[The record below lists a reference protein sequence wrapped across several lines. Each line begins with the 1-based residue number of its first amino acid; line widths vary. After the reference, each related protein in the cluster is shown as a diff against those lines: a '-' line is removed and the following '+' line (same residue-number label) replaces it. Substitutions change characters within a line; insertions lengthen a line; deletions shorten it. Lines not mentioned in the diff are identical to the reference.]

1 MDRVWRIGVTV
12 QAMASASPVANARSA
27 EVIRFSPGSRGPLG
41 LPVDLAEARTFELGG
56 LAIDPVLR
64 QLAYPDGSSETL
76 EPRVMETFVALHRAE
91 GAVMSRDDLIRACWR
106 GTVVGEDA
114 VQRVIQRLR
123 KVATRAGTFRIDTIT
138 KVGYRL
144 VADSGTGADQRG
156 DAPSLAVLPFTSRSD
171 LPADTGLTLGMAED
185 LIEALALGVNLR
197 VLASSATARFHAA
210 PVADLQE
217 LGRQLGVRYFL
228 EGHLRRAGDDLRVT
242 AQLVEAETGTIAWQ
256 QRFEQPLDRFAA
268 LQGALV
274 SEVANALG
282 ASLYKLEMDRALRK
296 PANLTAWECVAR
308 ALAAIREYGA
318 EPLLRAIAES
328 QRAIEIAPDY
338 GLAHAIHAQCVS
350 GAYLSISLHDPQEED
365 RIQRHIDHAHA
376 LDPDHAGVLAA
387 IATASCYIGR
397 PAEGLPRALR
407 AIRLRPGHGLAHYA
421 AGVAR
426 LLLGEERAG
435 IEHLDDFLVV
445 EPESHLHYITHAWRG
460 IALTRLGDFAA
471 ARAAFDENF
480 ALYPGNFIARL
491 ILTGIDYC
499 EQRHD
504 AARANLA
511 EAVRLE
517 PGISLDLHLARIG
530 RFFAG
535 SARLPEMR
543 GALEALW
550 AG

>member
-1 MDRVWRIGVTV
+1 
-12 QAMASASPVANARSA
+12 MARAFPVANAQSA
-27 EVIRFSPGSRGPLG
+27 EVVRFSPGSRGPLG
-41 LPVDLAEARTFELGG
+41 LPVDLASARPFDLGG
-56 LAIDPVLR
+56 LAVDPVLR
-64 QLAYPDGSSETL
+64 QLAYPDGSTETL
-76 EPRVMETFVALHRAE
+76 EPRVMETLVALHRAE

-114 VQRVIQRLR
+114 IQRVVHRLR
-123 KVATRAGTFRIDTIT
+123 KVASRAGTFRIATIT

-144 VADSGTGADQRG
+144 VGTGVAGTGQRG
-156 DAPSLAVLPFTSRSD
+156 DAPSLAVLPFTSRSG
-171 LPADTGLTLGMAED
+171 LPADASLALGMAED
-185 LIEALALGVNLR
+185 LIEALALGVNVR
-197 VLASSATARFHAA
+197 VLASSATARFHDLPA
-210 PVADLQE
+210 ADLQA

-228 EGHLRRAGDDLRVT
+228 EGHVRRSGEDLRVT
-242 AQLVEAETGTIAWQ
+242 AQLVEAETGAIAWQ
-256 QRFEQPLDRFAA
+256 QRFEQPLERFAV

-296 PANLTAWECVAR
+296 PSQLTAWECVAR

-318 EPLLRAIAES
+318 EPLLKAITES
-328 QRAIEIAPDY
+328 RRAIEIAPDY
-338 GLAHAIHAQCVS
+338 GLAHAIHAQCIS
-350 GAYLSISLHDPQEED
+350 GAYLSISLRDPSEED
-365 RIQRHIDHAHA
+365 RIQQHIDHAYA
-376 LDPDHAGVLAA
+376 LDPDHAGALAA

-460 IALTRLGDFAA
+460 IAMTRLGDFDG

-517 PGISLDLHLARIG
+517 PGISLDLHLARID

-535 SARLPEMR
+535 SDRLPAMR
-543 GALEALW
+543 EALEALW